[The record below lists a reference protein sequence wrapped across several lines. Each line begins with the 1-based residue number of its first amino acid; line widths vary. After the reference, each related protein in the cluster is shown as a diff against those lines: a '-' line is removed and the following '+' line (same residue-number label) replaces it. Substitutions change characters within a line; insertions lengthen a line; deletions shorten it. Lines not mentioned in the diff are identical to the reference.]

1 MPSNIPTK
9 KRRALIVGFTTLY
22 RFTDDL
28 WLEQHPENLRL
39 MDPGYNSRWIC
50 WRKGTRGSIL
60 IILKVAQFERGTGEH
75 WEHDVLHWN
84 GETKPALW
92 VDSLNHLSVDQSCLS
107 QFIGDCFVF
116 PGSIE
121 RCPILWIK
129 CKQQLVCVHMS
140 MVFTTSKKLAQKG
153 SLIHIIANYQ
163 DDALNQTYQTL
174 LEQHQTYQENK
185 SKDQQHAIIS
195 KILTFDTFPFEIL
208 WQSDYPLVT
217 KRGLLKV
224 IHSLC

>member
-1 MPSNIPTK
+1 
-9 KRRALIVGFTTLY
+9 
-22 RFTDDL
+22 
-28 WLEQHPENLRL
+28 
-39 MDPGYNSRWIC
+39 
-50 WRKGTRGSIL
+50 
-60 IILKVAQFERGTGEH
+60 
-75 WEHDVLHWN
+75 
-84 GETKPALW
+84 
-92 VDSLNHLSVDQSCLS
+92 
-107 QFIGDCFVF
+107 
-116 PGSIE
+116 
-121 RCPILWIK
+121 
-129 CKQQLVCVHMS
+129 